1 MFKTL
6 SQYFILRKARKALS
20 AMRGDYRLYAD
31 IIDSQTRA
39 ALEERFTDIKQAIR
53 ERELEDLP
61 HLIKTVQN
69 EVQEA
74 LPPRKFGIVAEWFD
88 IIISALTV
96 AFCFR
101 AYFYEPFRIPTGSM
115 QPTLYGIHAETWP
128 ADRAAG
134 VFDNPG
140 LSTLKWLITGETLTD
155 IKVQNTGT
163 VLGWQQGLVPGYA
176 TLYVA
181 TPYKSE
187 PDLYHIPDSVIDSS
201 NPESPTILYP
211 PNKGTPYPLGSTVTQ
226 GQCLWRGTITSGDF
240 VFVNRW
246 IWNFRRPQLGETI
259 VFSTHNIKGL
269 PDNQHYIKRLC
280 GRPGDKVEIKPNDKH
295 LWVNGEP
302 ITKPSR
308 FADIAQGF
316 PPWDGAPGYAGYQ
329 AAPTSPHYPI
339 TANTWQLGPTEYLAL
354 GDNSENSLDSRYW
367 GTVPERNLLGP
378 ATFIHWPF
386 TSPRWGHIR

>member
-1 MFKTL
+1 MFTHISRFL
-6 SQYFILRKARKALS
+6 TLRKARKALNS
-20 AMRGDYRLYAD
+20 MRGDYRLYAD
-31 IIDSQTRA
+31 ILSVEVRNS
-39 ALEERFTDIKQAIR
+39 LEERFTDIKQAIR

-61 HLIKTVQN
+61 NLIKTVQN

-74 LPPRKFGIVAEWFD
+74 LPPRRFGIAAEWFD
-88 IIISALTV
+88 IIVSALAV

-128 ADRAAG
+128 DDREAG
-134 VFDNPG
+134 TFDAPG
-140 LSTLKWLITGETLTD
+140 LSVLKWLVTGETLTD
-155 IKVQNTGT
+155 ITIQNSG
-163 VLGWQQGLVPGYA
+163 VVIEWRNNLLPGYA
-176 TLYVA
+176 TLIVSSPLKR
-181 TPYKSE
+181 T
-187 PDLYHIPDSVIDSS
+187 PDLYHIPDSVIDFSS
-201 NPESPTILYP
+201 PNNLVHRYP
-211 PNKGTPYPLGSTVTQ
+211 PGKGVSR
-226 GQCLWRGTITSGDF
+226 GQRIWRGIITSGDF

-246 IWNFRRPQLGETI
+246 IWNFRHPRLGETI
-259 VFSTHNIKGL
+259 VFSTHNIEGL

-280 GRPGDKVEIKPNDKH
+280 GRPGDFVEIKPNDKH

-302 ITKPSR
+302 RMQPSR

-316 PPWDGAPGYAGYQ
+316 PPWDGAPNYAGYQ
-329 AAPTSPHYPI
+329 AAPPSPGTSQ
-339 TANTWQLGPTEYLAL
+339 TFNTWNLGPTEYLAL